1 MKRIGRVSRFAFPA
15 VVFLSFVLLGFVMLC
30 ARRVAA
36 QSTFGSLRGLT
47 VDATGS
53 AVPQADILLH
63 GLDDNSDHQATSGDD
78 GVFEIE
84 NLKPGRYRVTGHKPG
99 FADALVPQLALEAR
113 QELRVTLTLAV
124 ASQSQTVEVS
134 AVAEQ
139 INTENGTI
147 AGSLENL
154 QLTELP
160 LNSRAVS
167 TSPLAALQLSPEVQ
181 YDAQGNIS
189 VGGATSAMVGYSVDG
204 ISTANVRQNGA
215 LQDAYPSSEGIEEL
229 KVTAFNNNAEF
240 AQVGDVTFTTK
251 SGTNQFH
258 GSLFE
263 YLQNDAFDAKPLN
276 FSEKAPKRFHT
287 FGGSLGG
294 PFSVPKL
301 FHGSDK
307 TFFFLDYEG
316 NRRSISTAEQYLV
329 PTAAERSGDLNGFI
343 TASNP
348 APFTNPATGQPSA
361 ILMDPVTHQQFMGC
375 GGGQPNVICSS
386 GAGNRISAVTQNL
399 LNFYPLPN
407 ANLTVA
413 NPSFNYETLVSTP
426 ADTNGWDVRL
436 DRTITSKQQ
445 VFARFSWKNLLTDAA
460 NPLLP
465 NDADTEHNRSLLVSY
480 NYAISPKWINE
491 FRFGFTDALTSV
503 NFPILGS
510 AAIAQLGLQGIDI
523 SQHPDGEAF
532 PTFNF
537 SDGSGFTPIG
547 RDRAGVTQ
555 SKTLEFTDNL
565 TRQMGKHTLRFGVDI
580 RRVNYQDLMY
590 FLPSDDYG
598 LFTFNQ
604 GVFTGS
610 SFGDA
615 LLGLPN
621 TSFFAITSPQVNAR
635 AIQYGVYGQDEWQVN
650 DRLTVNFGLRWEM
663 LPPFTEA
670 IGDLGS
676 FDPRNNSILV
686 PDALQ
691 KTLAGSPAFQQV
703 YTGFLQSFN
712 ACSLGQGGACTN
724 VLTASQDH
732 LPQGLRQ
739 LYWRD
744 FDPRMS
750 LAFRPFRDNKTV
762 IRAGFGVFTIST
774 LGPMSFNN
782 AGNPLSVLHTYA
794 NNVAG
799 QPQFQFPATAP
810 PTSVIVYG
818 GGSLDQANDP
828 QFRDPQATQWNFTVE
843 RQMTEGTLLR
853 ASYVGMNSYRL
864 PVTEDLN
871 QVHPSAAPY
880 SAADTPYPNWFTL
893 LSTENA
899 GFANYQAVQV
909 DASHRMTKGLFFQT
923 NYTLAKNL
931 SDAQGDAPSGFTS
944 EVAYGLA
951 VSNRFDLRANRGNV
965 AGTPRQRFQMNGIYQ
980 LPLGK
985 GRRWLNRSGWQN
997 LLIGGW
1003 EASTVTLLQTGP
1015 WLTPTISPTLDQS
1028 NTDIANRGTLLRPDC
1043 VGNPIP
1049 ANRGAAQYF
1058 SLSAFAATPADAGRI
1073 GNCGVGIL
1081 QGPGTIGVS
1090 AGLGKTFLLGEKAK
1104 LRFESTFTNV
1114 LNHTNYAPPA
1124 VDISDT
1130 QTFGA
1135 LQSNQTSANAGPR
1148 TGQLALRLDF

>member
-1 MKRIGRVSRFAFPA
+1 MKRFGSVPELGFPPLL
-15 VVFLSFVLLGFVMLC
+15 FLTVLFVLLMPCSCRLQ
-30 ARRVAA
+30 A

-53 AVPQADILLH
+53 AIPAAEITLH
-63 GLDDNSDHQATSGDD
+63 GLDDNSDHQAISGDD
-78 GVFEIE
+78 GAFEIE

-113 QELRVTLTLAV
+113 QELRVTLTFAV

-147 AGSLENL
+147 AASLQNQ
-154 QLTELP
+154 QLTQLP

-189 VGGATSAMVGYSVDG
+189 IGGATSAMVGYSVDG

-276 FSEKAPKRFHT
+276 FSEKAPKRFNT

-294 PFSVPKL
+294 PFSIPKL

-307 TFFFLDYEG
+307 TFFFFDYEG
-316 NRRSISTAEQYLV
+316 NRRSISATEQYLV
-329 PTAAERSGDLNGFI
+329 PTQAERNGDLNGFI
-343 TASNP
+343 TPGNP
-348 APFTNPATGQPSA
+348 TPFTNPATGQPSA
-361 ILMDPVTHQQFMGC
+361 ILIDPTTHQQFMGC
-375 GGGQPNVICSS
+375 NSAQPNVICNT
-386 GAGNRISAVTQNL
+386 GAGNRVSSVTQNL
-399 LNFYPLPN
+399 LTYYPLPN
-407 ANLTVA
+407 ANLNVA
-413 NPSFNYETLVSTP
+413 NPSFNYETLAPTP

-436 DRTITSKQQ
+436 DRTITAKQQ
-445 VFARFSWKNLLTDAA
+445 IFARFSWKNLLTDTA

-480 NYAISPKWINE
+480 NYAISPNWINE

-510 AAIAQLGLQGIDI
+510 TAISQLGLQGIDI
-523 SQHPDGEAF
+523 SQHPDGQAF

-547 RDRAGVTQ
+547 RDRAGITQ

-580 RRVNYQDLMY
+580 RRVNYQDLMF

-635 AIQYGVYGQDEWQVN
+635 AFQYGVYGQDEWQVN

-670 IGDLGS
+670 VGDLGS
-676 FDPRNNSILV
+676 FDPRDNSILV

-691 KTLAGSPAFQQV
+691 KTLAGSPAYQAV
-703 YTGFLQSFN
+703 NAGFLESFN
-712 ACSLGQGGACTN
+712 ACSLGHGGPCTN
-724 VLTASQDH
+724 VMTASQDH

-739 LYWRD
+739 LYLRD
-744 FDPRMS
+744 YDPRIS
-750 LAFRPFRDNKTV
+750 VAYRPFRDNKTV
-762 IRAGFGVFTIST
+762 LRAGFGIFTVTALGQLQNNNESNPQAAVNTWQNNNNGVPVFTFPQVT
-774 LGPMSFNN
+774 PPG
-782 AGNPLSVLHTYA
+782 AGL
-794 NNVAG
+794 
-799 QPQFQFPATAP
+799 QF
-810 PTSVIVYG
+810 G
-818 GGSLDQANDP
+818 GGELE
-828 QFRDPQATQWNFTVE
+828 QATDPRYRDAQSAQWNLTVE
-843 RQMTEGTLLR
+843 REVTSNTSVR
-853 ASYVGMNSYRL
+853 VSYVGVSSYRL
-864 PVTEDLN
+864 PVTENLN
-871 QVHPSAAPY
+871 QLHPSTMNPNPE
-880 SAADTPYPNWFTL
+880 TLPFPNWSVIF
-893 LSTENA
+893 STNNL
-899 GFANYQAVQV
+899 GGQNY
-909 DASHRMTKGLFFQT
+909 
-923 NYTLAKNL
+923 
-931 SDAQGDAPSGFTS
+931 
-944 EVAYGLA
+944 
-951 VSNRFDLRANRGNV
+951 
-965 AGTPRQRFQMNGIYQ
+965 
-980 LPLGK
+980 
-985 GRRWLNRSGWQN
+985 
-997 LLIGGW
+997 
-1003 EASTVTLLQTGP
+1003 
-1015 WLTPTISPTLDQS
+1015 
-1028 NTDIANRGTLLRPDC
+1028 
-1043 VGNPIP
+1043 
-1049 ANRGAAQYF
+1049 
-1058 SLSAFAATPADAGRI
+1058 
-1073 GNCGVGIL
+1073 
-1081 QGPGTIGVS
+1081 
-1090 AGLGKTFLLGEKAK
+1090 
-1104 LRFESTFTNV
+1104 
-1114 LNHTNYAPPA
+1114 
-1124 VDISDT
+1124 
-1130 QTFGA
+1130 
-1135 LQSNQTSANAGPR
+1135 
-1148 TGQLALRLDF
+1148 

>member
-1 MKRIGRVSRFAFPA
+1 MKQSGHVSQRTNRT
-15 VVFLSFVLLGFVMLC
+15 LFVLLSLFLISSPC
-30 ARRVAA
+30 ARLLQA

-53 AVPQADILLH
+53 AVPTAHITVH
-63 GLDDNSDHQATSGDD
+63 GLDDNTDHEVASGDD
-78 GVFEIE
+78 GVFEVE

-99 FADALVPQLALEAR
+99 FADALVSELTLEAR
-113 QELRVTLTLAV
+113 QDLRVTLTFSV
-124 ASQSQTVEVS
+124 ASQTQTVEVS
-134 AVAEQ
+134 AASEQ

-147 AGSLENL
+147 AGSLQNQ

-167 TSPLAALQLSPEVQ
+167 TSPLAALALSPAVQ
-181 YDAQGNIS
+181 YDSQGNVS
-189 VGGATSAMVGYSVDG
+189 VGGANAAMVGYSVDG

-276 FSEKAPKRFHT
+276 FSEKAPKRFNT

-294 PFSVPKL
+294 PFSIPKL
-301 FHGSDK
+301 VHGSDK
-307 TFFFLDYEG
+307 TFFFFDYEG
-316 NRRSISTAEQYLV
+316 NRRSISTTEQYLV
-329 PTAAERSGDLNGFI
+329 PTLAERNGDLNGFI

-361 ILMDPVTHQQFMGC
+361 ILIDPVTHQQFMGC
-375 GGGQPNVICSS
+375 GGSQPNVICSS
-386 GAGNRISAVTQNL
+386 GAGNRISGVTQNL
-399 LNFYPLPN
+399 LNYYPLPN
-407 ANLTVA
+407 ANLNVV
-413 NPSFNYETLVSTP
+413 NPSFNYETLVPTP

-436 DRTITSKQQ
+436 DRTITAKQQ

-503 NFPILGS
+503 SFPILGS
-510 AAIAQLGLQGIDI
+510 TAISQLGLQGIDI

-537 SDGSGFTPIG
+537 NDGSGFTAIG
-547 RDRAGVTQ
+547 RDRAGITQ

-590 FLPSDDYG
+590 FEPSDDYG

-635 AIQYGVYGQDEWQVN
+635 AFQYGVYGQDEWQVN
-650 DRLTVNFGLRWEM
+650 DRLTVNFGLRWEL
-663 LPPFTEA
+663 LPPFTENV
-670 IGDLGS
+670 GDLGS
-676 FDPRNNSILV
+676 FDPRTNSVLI
-686 PDALQ
+686 PNALAN
-691 KTLAGSPAFQQV
+691 TLANSPAYQQV
-703 YTGFLQSFN
+703 YMGFLESFN
-712 ACSLGQGGACTN
+712 ACSLGQGGPCTS
-724 VLTASQDH
+724 VMTASQDN

-739 LYWRD
+739 LYKRD
-744 FDPRMS
+744 FDPRVS
-750 LAFRPFRDNKTV
+750 VAFRPFRDNKTV
-762 IRAGFGVFTIST
+762 LRVGFGIFTVST

-782 AGNPLSVLHTYA
+782 AGNPLSVVHTYT

-810 PTSVIVYG
+810 PDQAAIFG
-818 GGSLDQANDP
+818 GGTLDQANNP
-828 QFRDPQATQWNFTVE
+828 LFRDPQAAQWNFTVE
-843 RQMTEGTLLR
+843 RQITGSTSLR
-853 ASYVGMNSYRL
+853 ARDVGMNSYRL

-871 QVHPSAAPY
+871 QVHPSATPY
-880 SAADTPYPNWFTL
+880 SPANTPHPNWFAL

-899 GFANYQAVQV
+899 GFANYQALQV
-909 DASHRMTKGLFFQT
+909 
-923 NYTLAKNL
+923 
-931 SDAQGDAPSGFTS
+931 
-944 EVAYGLA
+944 
-951 VSNRFDLRANRGNV
+951 
-965 AGTPRQRFQMNGIYQ
+965 
-980 LPLGK
+980 
-985 GRRWLNRSGWQN
+985 
-997 LLIGGW
+997 
-1003 EASTVTLLQTGP
+1003 
-1015 WLTPTISPTLDQS
+1015 
-1028 NTDIANRGTLLRPDC
+1028 
-1043 VGNPIP
+1043 
-1049 ANRGAAQYF
+1049 
-1058 SLSAFAATPADAGRI
+1058 
-1073 GNCGVGIL
+1073 
-1081 QGPGTIGVS
+1081 
-1090 AGLGKTFLLGEKAK
+1090 
-1104 LRFESTFTNV
+1104 
-1114 LNHTNYAPPA
+1114 
-1124 VDISDT
+1124 
-1130 QTFGA
+1130 
-1135 LQSNQTSANAGPR
+1135 
-1148 TGQLALRLDF
+1148 